1 MTGYVL
7 SHVDFSTKDVLTV
20 GTYAF
25 TWRADLTG
33 KSTVTVERCPNAE
46 ENDFFYCEKF
56 FGVIETVKSVRGAT
70 AYTISLQQPEMMF
83 ADDAILSQTAE
94 MMINYTG
101 STTGGY
107 KQILDDNYVN
117 TSDSYMR
124 MPYLTVTSPDMNTP
138 YGMCPEYDE
147 NRKFNIFDALS
158 WARSSSYQWPQYI
171 IYLQFTVG
179 NGSLTVAVKARSA
192 TSYTPSSPSTSQIRP
207 IDLQLPAFVSRAESY
222 KMIAAAEAMIIYTNS
237 DTGVST
243 TLSYY
248 LTPDGTVTN
257 NPSAQRLRGHRVID
271 TAEGTSQS
279 AAAQRAKEILS
290 DQFQQHQ
297 IVIKYD
303 SSNPMYTFT
312 PEDVG
317 RRVAIK
323 TALGL
328 KYSTIDELTV
338 KSNSDMIELKFGVLP
353 TKLTDMIAANEKR
366 IEKTAQSE
374 GGGGGGGTQQVQS
387 DWDENDT
394 TAPAYI
400 KNKPAVSDAGVF
412 YIEGVNS
419 VAAVT
424 TSPYYAARW
433 KGSHNDITSL
443 YSGLTIIYKLD
454 VAGHATYGTVLDING
469 LGEHP
474 VTRNTTTMI
483 GTSYAVGTSV
493 ILTYD
498 EDISGTVYINSSSTS
513 EVQGVWKVADYAST
527 SNYQLRKNSGAVA
540 VKSTAGSL
548 YRYELCMTD
557 LNGDLVPFNNV
568 SNARTT
574 YTKAMNSQAFD
585 PFGFIY
591 WYYTTTTVA
600 AGSNAAATALYRQV
614 AYDARYS
621 LNLNS
626 SGTAGTTSL
635 TTSKPVYLRVLY
647 DPATGTAT
655 FTQNVSSTSYLE
667 RSSITQALPSANP
680 DASRTDG
687 KKTLYIYLGH
697 AYSKYQIEL
706 SADHPV
712 YAWDPLHGE
721 MRNVKASDPGHVL
734 YSYTGMLA
742 TVNGVTT
749 VPIDTTK
756 FKITQLMISNADL
769 NAGSL
774 GSPKMFIFA
783 SASASA
789 GVMYELGTQS
799 TLATYTKADPAQITL
814 TSDTTSIY
822 YNNNAINVA
831 VSYTAIN

>member
-1 MTGYVL
+1 MTGYII
-7 SHVDFSTKDVLTV
+7 SSADFSVKDALTL
-20 GTYAF
+20 GSYAF
-25 TWRADLTG
+25 TWRDDLSG
-33 KSTVTVERCPNAE
+33 KSTVTVPRAPVAA
-46 ENDFFYCEKF
+46 ENDFFFCEAF
-56 FGVIETVKSVRGAT
+56 FGVIETVKSARGAA
-70 AYTISLQQPEMMF
+70 AYTISLLQPEYMF
-83 ADDAILSQTAE
+83 SDDAILSTTAE
-94 MMINYTG
+94 IYFADTG
-101 STTGGY
+101 STTMGV
-107 KQILDDNYVN
+107 KQILDENYAN
-117 TSDSYMR
+117 TTDPYLH
-124 MPYLTVTSPDMNTP
+124 MPYLSVTVPDPNTP
-138 YGMCPEYDE
+138 YNMCPEYDD
-147 NRKFNIFDALS
+147 NRKFNVIEYLS
-158 WARSSSYQWPQYI
+158 WIRSASYQWPQHTV
-171 IYLQFTVG
+171 YLKFTPSRGALSVEVIHRAG
-179 NGSLTVAVKARSA
+179 LA
-192 TSYTPSSPSTSQIRP
+192 YTPEYPALSSIAPV
-207 IDLQLPAFVSRAESY
+207 DLSFPAFAMRSENYSMNR
-222 KMIAAAEAMIIYTNS
+222 AAEAEIIYTN
-237 DTGVST
+237 TETEVST
-243 TLSYY
+243 DLRYY
-248 LTPDGTVTN
+248 LLPDGTVTQT
-257 NPSAQRLRGHRVID
+257 PSANRLRGKRVID
-271 TAEGTSQS
+271 TAEGTSPS
-279 AAAQRAKEILS
+279 AALLRAREILS
-290 DQFQQHQ
+290 ENIGQHS
-297 IVIKYD
+297 VSVRYD
-303 SSNPMYTFT
+303 GNNPTYVFGRY
-312 PEDVG
+312 DVG
-317 RRVAIK
+317 RRYVLK
-323 TALGL
+323 TALGV
-328 KYSTIDELTV
+328 KYSTLDELTIR
-338 KSNSDMIELKFGVLP
+338 SDSAMIDLTFGVMP

-374 GGGGGGGTQQVQS
+374 GGGGGGAQQVQS
-387 DWDENDT
+387 DWDEADT
-394 TAPAYI
+394 TAPDYI

-412 YIEGVNS
+412 YVEGMNS

-433 KGSHNDITSL
+433 KGSHSDVTSL

-483 GTSYAVGTSV
+483 GTAYAVGTSV

-498 EDISGTVYINSSSTS
+498 EDLSGTVYLNSSSTT

-557 LNGDLVPFNNV
+557 LNGELVPFNNV

-574 YTKAMNSQAFD
+574 YTKAMNQAAFD

-600 AGSNAAATALYRQV
+600 AGANAGATALYRQV

-734 YSYTGMLA
+734 YSYTGTLA

-783 SASASA
+783 LDSASA

-799 TLATYTKADPAQITL
+799 MLATYTKSDPAQITL

>member
-1 MTGYVL
+1 MTGYVI
-7 SHVDFSTKDVLTV
+7 SHVDFSTKDALTV
-20 GTYAF
+20 GSYAF
-25 TWRADLTG
+25 TWRADLSG

-56 FGVIETVKSVRGAT
+56 FGVIETVKSVRGAA
-70 AYTISLQQPEMMF
+70 AYTITLQQPEMMF
-83 ADDAILSQTAE
+83 ADDAILSQSAE
-94 MMINYTG
+94 SMINYTG

-107 KQILDDNYVN
+107 KAILDENYVN

-124 MPYLTVTSPDMNTP
+124 MPYLTVTVPDYNTP

-147 NRKFNIFDALS
+147 NRKFNIFDALA
-158 WARSSSYQWPQYI
+158 WARSSSYQWPQNI
-171 IYLQFTVG
+171 LYLQFTVG
-179 NGSLTVAVKARSA
+179 SGALTVTVRTRTA
-192 TSYTPSSPSTSQIRP
+192 TSYTPSSPSTSSIKP
-207 IDLQLPAFVSRAESY
+207 IDLSLPAFVSRAESY
-222 KMIAAAEAMIIYTNS
+222 KMIAAAEAMIIYTNT

-243 TLSYY
+243 TLTYY
-248 LTPDGTVTN
+248 LKPDGTVTTD
-257 NPSAQRLRGHRVID
+257 PSVQRLRGHRVID

-312 PEDVG
+312 PDDVG
-317 RRVAIK
+317 KRVAIQ

-374 GGGGGGGTQQVQS
+374 GGGGGGTQQVQS
-387 DWDENDT
+387 DWDEADT

-412 YIEGVNS
+412 YVEGMNS

-433 KGSHNDITSL
+433 KGSHSDITSL

-454 VAGHATYGTVLDING
+454 VAGHGTYGTVLDING

-483 GTSYAVGTSV
+483 GTAYAVDTSV

-498 EDISGTVYINSSSTS
+498 EDLSGTVYLNSSSTT

-574 YTKAMNSQAFD
+574 YTKAMNQAAFD

-600 AGSNAAATALYRQV
+600 AGANAGATVLYRQI
-614 AYDARYS
+614 AYDVRYS
-621 LNLNS
+621 MNINS

-655 FTQNVSSTSYLE
+655 FTANTSASSYLE
-667 RSSITQALPSANP
+667 RSSITQALPSADPNT
-680 DASRTDG
+680 SLTGG
-687 KKTLYIYLGH
+687 KYYLYIYLGH

-712 YAWDPLHGE
+712 YAWDPETGA
-721 MRNVKASDPGHVL
+721 MRNVKAKKPGKAL
-734 YSYTGMLA
+734 YSYTGSHTTA
-742 TVNGVTT
+742 NGKMT

-756 FKITQLMISNADL
+756 YRITQLMISNADL

-774 GSPKMFIFA
+774 GNPEMFIYSGVSASSGYMYQLGLTSTFA
-783 SASASA
+783 SYDFAGSAEIT
-789 GVMYELGTQS
+789 VTQ
-799 TLATYTKADPAQITL
+799 
-814 TSDTTSIY
+814 DTTSIY

>member
-1 MTGYVL
+1 MTGYVI
-7 SHVDFSTKDVLTV
+7 SHVDFSTKDTLTV
-20 GTYAF
+20 GSYAF

-83 ADDAILSQTAE
+83 ADDAILSQSAE
-94 MMINYTG
+94 SMINYTG

-107 KQILDDNYVN
+107 KAILDENYVN

-124 MPYLTVTSPDMNTP
+124 MPYLTVTVPDYNTP

-147 NRKFNIFDALS
+147 NRKFNIFDALA
-158 WARSSSYQWPQYI
+158 WARSSSYQWPQDI
-171 IYLQFTVG
+171 LYLQFTVG
-179 NGSLTVAVKARSA
+179 NGALTVAVRTRTA
-192 TSYTPSSPSTSQIRP
+192 TSYTPSSPATSSIKP
-207 IDLQLPAFVSRAESY
+207 IDLSLPAFVSRAESY
-222 KMIAAAEAMIIYTNS
+222 KMIAAAEAMIIYTNT

-243 TLSYY
+243 TLTYY
-248 LTPDGTVTN
+248 LKPDGTVTTD
-257 NPSAQRLRGHRVID
+257 PSVQRLRGHRVID

-279 AAAQRAKEILS
+279 AATQRAKEILA

-312 PEDVG
+312 PDDVG
-317 RRVAIK
+317 KRVAIQ

-374 GGGGGGGTQQVQS
+374 GGGGGGAQQVQS
-387 DWDENDT
+387 DWDEADT

-412 YIEGVNS
+412 YVEGMNS

-433 KGSHNDITSL
+433 KGSHSDITSL

-454 VAGHATYGTVLDING
+454 VAGHGTYGTVLDING

-483 GTSYAVGTSV
+483 GTAYAVDTSV

-498 EDISGTVYINSSSTS
+498 EDLSGTVYLNSSSTT

-557 LNGDLVPFNNV
+557 LNGELVPFNNV

-574 YTKAMNSQAFD
+574 YTKAMNQAAFD

-600 AGSNAAATALYRQV
+600 AGANAGATTLYRQV

-655 FTQNVSSTSYLE
+655 FTANTSASSYLE
-667 RSSITQALPSANP
+667 RSSITQALPSADPNT
-680 DASRTDG
+680 SLTGG
-687 KKTLYIYLGH
+687 KYYLYIYLGH

-712 YAWDPLHGE
+712 YAWDPETGA
-721 MRNVKASDPGHVL
+721 MRNVKAKKPGKAL
-734 YSYTGMLA
+734 YSYTGSHTTA
-742 TVNGVTT
+742 NGKMT

-756 FKITQLMISNADL
+756 YRITQLMISNADL

-774 GSPKMFIFA
+774 GNPEMFIYSGVSASSGYMYQLGLTSTFA
-783 SASASA
+783 SYDFASSA
-789 GVMYELGTQS
+789 EITVTQ
-799 TLATYTKADPAQITL
+799 
-814 TSDTTSIY
+814 DTTSIY